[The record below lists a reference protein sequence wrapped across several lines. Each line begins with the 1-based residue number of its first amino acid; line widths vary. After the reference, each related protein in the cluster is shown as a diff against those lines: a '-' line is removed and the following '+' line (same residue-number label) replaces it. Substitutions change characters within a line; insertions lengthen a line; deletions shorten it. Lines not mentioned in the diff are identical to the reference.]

1 MKVTPRHFK
10 EMAEASDDRFYY
22 KNPVW
27 RDKKRL
33 DIALELYYNIEKPD
47 DDTFDNCIDEA
58 GDLMRKFYNAR
69 YNPDTRR
76 R

>member
-1 MKVTPRHFK
+1 MKATPRHFK
-10 EMAEASDDRFYY
+10 EMAKTFDKDFYY
-22 KNPVW
+22 VNAEW

-33 DIALELYYNIEKPD
+33 DIALELYYNIENPD

-58 GDLMRKFYNAR
+58 GELMRKFYNAR
-69 YNPDTRR
+69 YNQDTRR